1 MFREPVPR
9 LLSISVVIPT
19 WNEATELRETVRR
32 ARLNPEITE
41 LIVTDGGSD
50 DGTTVL
56 AAELG
61 CRVLTGCRGRGAQ
74 LRLGAASACGEVVL
88 CLHADTWLP
97 DHAGRAITTVLRDP
111 RVVGGGFWK
120 VFRGGSW
127 VLRGS
132 RARCAL
138 RFWMGRLLLGDQ
150 AIFVRRAVLE
160 RIGGMPD
167 LPLMEEFELCR
178 RLRREGRL
186 ALAPATVS
194 TSARRFEKFGVWG
207 TYWRMIR
214 VTVGY
219 WLGVP
224 VERLQQIYEA
234 EPKTPRP

>member
-1 MFREPVPR
+1 
-9 LLSISVVIPT
+9 
-19 WNEATELRETVRR
+19 
-32 ARLNPEITE
+32 
-41 LIVTDGGSD
+41 
-50 DGTTVL
+50 
-56 AAELG
+56 
-61 CRVLTGCRGRGAQ
+61 
-74 LRLGAASACGEVVL
+74 
-88 CLHADTWLP
+88 
-97 DHAGRAITTVLRDP
+97 
-111 RVVGGGFWK
+111 
-120 VFRGGSW
+120 
-127 VLRGS
+127 
-132 RARCAL
+132 
-138 RFWMGRLLLGDQ
+138 MGRLLLGDQ